1 MPGRAIRVEELHVQ
15 RPVDRKHKMLLLP
28 FSSCK
33 APGRKGGGEEGVKAL
48 QSFVHGFDLQCR
60 HKKEGLVGHSN
71 DEIRHPVI

>member
-33 APGRKGGGEEGVKAL
+33 APGRKGGVRRESRPFRAL
-48 QSFVHGFDLQCR
+48 CMVLIYSVD
-60 HKKEGLVGHSN
+60 
-71 DEIRHPVI
+71 IRRRGWLATLMMK